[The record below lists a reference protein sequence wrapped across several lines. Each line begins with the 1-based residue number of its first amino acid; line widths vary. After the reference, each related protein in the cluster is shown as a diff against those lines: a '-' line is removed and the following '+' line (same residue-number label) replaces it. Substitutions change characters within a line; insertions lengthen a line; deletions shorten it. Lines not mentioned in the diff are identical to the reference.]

1 MNIRKQLKVGKKM
14 RGVTSSIRPRKL
26 KGLRV
31 ARRIKAIRKMNI
43 AKRLRRSLTRAAPAT
58 GTASTNTARMLPV
71 IPTTNTTST
80 SGKWIAIVKKKISS
94 SRPKF
99 PYYYNNKGRN
109 GSTNKTSKNNMII
122 IHNNT
127 SITGNEELDNR
138 TSCVDEGKDINP
150 LKLKEDDDHVASVD
164 SAAPLPPDLHQLAS
178 GKEDN
183 KEDNNEEE
191 EAEIIRLRGE
201 EKAAIH
207 IQSVFRGHLV
217 CTNYNFSFLI

>member
-1 MNIRKQLKVGKKM
+1 M

-26 KGLRV
+26 KGLKV
-31 ARRIKAIRKMNI
+31 AKQIKAIRRMNV
-43 AKRLRRSLTRAAPAT
+43 AKRLRRSFIRATSAG
-58 GTASTNTARMLPV
+58 GTATSTARMVPR
-71 IPTTNTTST
+71 ISSSTTTTST

-99 PYYYNNKGRN
+99 PHYYNNKGRN
-109 GSTNKTSKNNMII
+109 GSTNNTSKNNMII

-138 TSCVDEGKDINP
+138 TSCVDEGKDITP
-150 LKLKEDDDHVASVD
+150 LKLKEDHDNVASID
-164 SAAPLPPDLHQLAS
+164 SATPLPSGPHQLAS
-178 GKEDN
+178 NKEDN
-183 KEDNNEEE
+183 KEDNNEEQDL
-191 EAEIIRLRGE
+191 EIIRLRE

-217 CTNYNFSFLI
+217 RTNYNFSTSN